1 VTHLS
6 GSETDDS
13 TGQPYR
19 APLRWRLAGL
29 PLVVI
34 VIVALILMFPQHN
47 SWRTLLPLACALLC
61 LACGI
66 GLRFARTPARAA
78 VLALGQLAAGLGGLI
93 LLTVI

>member
-6 GSETDDS
+6 RNETDDS
-13 TGQPYR
+13 LSQPYR

-29 PLVVI
+29 PLAVI
-34 VIVALILMFPQHN
+34 IIAALILMFPQHK
-47 SWRTLLPLACALLC
+47 SWLTLLPLACALLC

-78 VLALGQLAAGLGGLI
+78 VLALGQLVAGLGGLI